1 MMTKLIA
8 LFTTLSLSQV
18 ALAAEKDF
26 DTCAGEVVSSSLMIM
41 TLGNK
46 HMMNPT
52 ARIASKWQDSLIK
65 KISNSGKSNQEAK
78 SIAQGKI
85 MQVFRRH
92 MASIKQDKEQG
103 KTAHQALRTF
113 VTNQNPVLEECLST
127 YRGGF

>member
-8 LFTTLSLSQV
+8 LFTMLSLSQV
-18 ALAAEKDF
+18 VFAAEKDF

-46 HMMNPT
+46 QMMNPT